1 MPHMRSCI
9 LSVAATAVSLLFF
22 TTTNTMASPLGLA
35 SPVSLPSSPISAHS
49 IQNFVLAEEEQA
61 DSVMMVGS
69 ATAETAVVPT
79 SSGFTAYENIVST
92 FSPSSGTYSPSVA
105 PSSGSSTPSAIATAT
120 ATVVSVP
127 AAPTT
132 VLPLAVPFPQPF
144 DQSLSYSL
152 TDSCVA
158 FLATY
163 LESEEMRGTG
173 STMTSVGRCGRPF
186 GLLMSSSS
194 GWATM

>member
-1 MPHMRSCI
+1 MPYMRSCL

-22 TTTNTMASPLGLA
+22 TTTSTMASPLGLA

-92 FSPSSGTYSPSVA
+92 FSPSSGTYFPSIT
-105 PSSGSSTPSAIATAT
+105 SFSGSSTPSATAT
-120 ATVVSVP
+120 IVSVP